1 MALNPIR
8 CTVHHCTLRNAH
20 TPTHTHTLIHTHR
33 ILPQIEFPKVLRNAQ
48 SAPALVD
55 ALAHSILEFYEATHG
70 VNLTLLHG
78 GAAANVTLCS
88 PGKHSACSDGF
99 APCTAC
105 LPGRFQGGV
114 GIAQCDACP
123 VGRFAD
129 GGGAVS
135 CAHCLVGTYNDKTGQ
150 AGCKA
155 CPAASYADIIGLAA
169 CKTSQCVPGT
179 FLLTAKSPLCEACS
193 AGTYQTRTGQAS
205 CTECGPG
212 RYSGLVG
219 NNATCAKCAPGKA
232 HNMVRRVAEAACVK
246 CGTGRFTAGNAGSAT
261 CAACVA
267 GRYVGIEGWP
277 EAKCRACEAGR
288 FQETAGRESCA
299 LCPSGRYGKALA
311 TAVPCD
317 TCAADATCPHG
328 VKAACTTTT
337 DTVCH
342 VACVVGSTFSAT
354 GNAPCGTC
362 AADSTCTHVKTACT
376 KSTDTVCHVA
386 CAVGATW
393 SATGNAPC
401 ATCAADSTCG
411 AAGIET
417 VCTKTTDMVCK
428 VSPAPSPSSS
438 ILAPSPTLPT
448 GNKPAS
454 PRVPSPATTPT
465 SPTTATVSLVFSIR
479 VFNVDP
485 TVLQQLTSAMAAT
498 TQLVRTTLINGVA
511 SGEGGGRRRRLSAA
525 NVKVTVQSVTIAV
538 DPSWKQNGFLIEFDV
553 RFQTEA
559 SAGEPQL
566 SAVDVKAAATA
577 AVKVVEATSFAE
589 ILQIQLRSSSVV
601 LSNVTL
607 SPGGAEN
614 TKVVLLVASAQ
625 PPVDL
630 VAPAPGTGTGTVSK
644 NTAGL
649 GIGLGVGGALL
660 VAFVVAFVVG
670 KIWWRRHSSRVHT
683 ANEKKKVAW
692 VETGEKAAGVGEVGG
707 RKKEGGGEL
716 LPRAPVHTTHSLKTW
731 TAHRH
736 AHHVEGKGVARS
748 VLPHQVRL
756 AVDTGASK
764 GGLALEHANDTRVG
778 SPASAETNTE
788 YENPIFKK
796 RSAIEMTAP
805 GLDSPLHSNG
815 KNVVDHQNPFFKKR
829 SPMELAAPSL
839 DSPWHSGI
847 VVPAATPIGE
857 SKGTPSR
864 LHPNNVPSVRNRVL
878 TTLKSIKRIY
888 SGQGGNAQEVAAEDV
903 ADNARQRGYL
913 AATGGVE
920 FDVDIVLPP
929 GASLG
934 VGLTHNDTHVAHG
947 NIGCK
952 VMSVEDGSAVAATGK
967 IIPHDWI
974 IAVNGTNVSHDD
986 KPVVIKVLQAAMRP
1000 GEPFTLRFSRENENE
1015 EARTVA
1021 AERAVSVAL

>member
-1 MALNPIR
+1 M
-8 CTVHHCTLRNAH
+8 
-20 TPTHTHTLIHTHR
+20 
-33 ILPQIEFPKVLRNAQ
+33 
-48 SAPALVD
+48 
-55 ALAHSILEFYEATHG
+55 
-70 VNLTLLHG
+70 
-78 GAAANVTLCS
+78 
-88 PGKHSACSDGF
+88 
-99 APCTAC
+99 
-105 LPGRFQGGV
+105 
-114 GIAQCDACP
+114 
-123 VGRFAD
+123 
-129 GGGAVS
+129 
-135 CAHCLVGTYNDKTGQ
+135 
-150 AGCKA
+150 
-155 CPAASYADIIGLAA
+155 
-169 CKTSQCVPGT
+169 
-179 FLLTAKSPLCEACS
+179 
-193 AGTYQTRTGQAS
+193 
-205 CTECGPG
+205 
-212 RYSGLVG
+212 
-219 NNATCAKCAPGKA
+219 
-232 HNMVRRVAEAACVK
+232 
-246 CGTGRFTAGNAGSAT
+246 
-261 CAACVA
+261 
-267 GRYVGIEGWP
+267 
-277 EAKCRACEAGR
+277 
-288 FQETAGRESCA
+288 
-299 LCPSGRYGKALA
+299 
-311 TAVPCD
+311 
-317 TCAADATCPHG
+317 
-328 VKAACTTTT
+328 
-337 DTVCH
+337 
-342 VACVVGSTFSAT
+342 
-354 GNAPCGTC
+354 
-362 AADSTCTHVKTACT
+362 
-376 KSTDTVCHVA
+376 
-386 CAVGATW
+386 
-393 SATGNAPC
+393 
-401 ATCAADSTCG
+401 
-411 AAGIET
+411 
-417 VCTKTTDMVCK
+417 
-428 VSPAPSPSSS
+428 
-438 ILAPSPTLPT
+438 
-448 GNKPAS
+448 
-454 PRVPSPATTPT
+454 
-465 SPTTATVSLVFSIR
+465 
-479 VFNVDP
+479 
-485 TVLQQLTSAMAAT
+485 
-498 TQLVRTTLINGVA
+498 
-511 SGEGGGRRRRLSAA
+511 
-525 NVKVTVQSVTIAV
+525 TIAV

-559 SAGEPQL
+559 GAGEPQL

-748 VLPHQVRL
+748 VLPYQVRL

-1000 GEPFTLRFSRENENE
+1000 GEPLTLRFSRENENE